1 MLRRVVVTGI
11 GGITAFGRDW
21 ASIQAGL
28 AHGKNAV
35 QRMNWAEQF
44 PELEAQLGAPI
55 PHYSPLPIG
64 HASNYA
70 VWDAAHKWQLMLPN
84 KP

>member
-28 AHGKNAV
+28 AQGKNAV
-35 QRMNWAEQF
+35 QRMSWAEQF

-55 PHYSPLPIG
+55 PH
-64 HASNYA
+64 
-70 VWDAAHKWQLMLPN
+70 
-84 KP
+84 

>member
-28 AHGKNAV
+28 AQGKNAV

-55 PHYSPLPIG
+55 PHYSPPCPLDTQAITQHG
-64 HASNYA
+64 TRHTNGS
-70 VWDAAHKWQLMLPN
+70 
-84 KP
+84 